1 MFTLPTLAS
10 DILTVI
16 NLIPTA
22 TRQLI
27 DVIIPDGYVLKINF
41 IPRLHYSTTKSQG
54 RGAIIITGRKLLNV
68 LISKVII
75 AWLLYIANDSP
86 AEKTF
91 KSFRIRTSPVF
102 LFFLSQHTL
111 PCCCCC
117 WWCWVIPRHCTF

>member
-41 IPRLHYSTTKSQG
+41 HS
-54 RGAIIITGRKLLNV
+54 AI
-68 LISKVII
+68 
-75 AWLLYIANDSP
+75 A
-86 AEKTF
+86 
-91 KSFRIRTSPVF
+91 
-102 LFFLSQHTL
+102 LFH
-111 PCCCCC
+111 
-117 WWCWVIPRHCTF
+117 H